1 MSRYSKEFIFHFWT
15 TVECHISRR
24 IRIFNLVLSLDI
36 FSLVLISIQCQRV
49 CLFVCWFFI
58 CLSLLL
64 DLPFF
69 RHKPFSQLA
78 IHTCRSH
85 FGSVSVFSLFV
96 CIVVV
101 SQSIRHT
108 VHKFIRQIVKP
119 SICLSIFLFVFAILL
134 VCLLAIHLVC
144 KILVTLYW

>member
-1 MSRYSKEFIFHFWT
+1 M
-15 TVECHISRR
+15 ECHISRR
-24 IRIFNLVLSLDI
+24 IRIFNLVLSQDI
-36 FSLVLISIQCQRV
+36 FSLILISIQCQRV

-119 SICLSIFLFVFAILL
+119 S
-134 VCLLAIHLVC
+134 VCLFFCLFSQYCWFACLLFTWFV
-144 KILVTLYW
+144 KF